1 MYASLQE
8 CTTCHRITTNAIYVY
23 GLVRLGRLAPF
34 VYELPYCISLPCQKL
49 KMLSDLA
56 PILALQYVA
65 NLIACGSW
73 RSGILT
79 GPFHK
84 LQLRILEIS
93 LVVNPSLLVVH
104 NFMEPIMTAL
114 EQSTL
119 GFAVLS
125 LSTLLLQAITLS
137 TSPGI
142 GEHFKNPDHVTLI
155 LDRIQALSDVVEKL
169 YKEINPEPQDVN
181 NPIPPSQR
189 TYTFMPPPLLPRG
202 AFWPADP

>member
-1 MYASLQE
+1 
-8 CTTCHRITTNAIYVY
+8 
-23 GLVRLGRLAPF
+23 
-34 VYELPYCISLPCQKL
+34 
-49 KMLSDLA
+49 
-56 PILALQYVA
+56 
-65 NLIACGSW
+65 
-73 RSGILT
+73 
-79 GPFHK
+79 
-84 LQLRILEIS
+84 
-93 LVVNPSLLVVH
+93 
-104 NFMEPIMTAL
+104 MTAL

-181 NPIPPSQR
+181 NPIPPFAAPSSSLEQLAKFIV
-189 TYTFMPPPLLPRG
+189 TYVLMVAWMSGLYLFLEGLQSIRSHVLKVYLLSSMLLAANLGLIMMLLFLPVGAWYLYISGTIVAGGLGLLYAMFTF
-202 AFWPADP
+202 AKDDP